1 MAVGCRLLRTPFCF
15 LDYLGFKGQSLATSF
30 LFGAQGHLSEQL
42 IVHLGMSLVLW
53 GTERLNCTFSPLS
66 LLTLVLSLCL
76 DLAVPPPS

>member
-15 LDYLGFKGQSLATSF
+15 LDYLGFKGPSLATSF

-53 GTERLNCTFSPLS
+53 ALKG
-66 LLTLVLSLCL
+66 
-76 DLAVPPPS
+76 